1 MPPFRP
7 GDRLQHLYDRDLG
20 PGEVLTVDSRRMT
33 VRFPRSGQELVFSVA
48 DHPFAPLQLPQ
59 GAGPRGWHA
68 VENHG
73 AVERLA
79 RLDTDPTGA
88 WSNRWDGFRLGALR
102 EANGLGSH
110 LGGRIELFPHQLHVA
125 EQACARDPVRWLLAD
140 EVGLGKTVEACLV
153 LNRLLRTGRAER
165 VLVVAPASLTVQWL
179 GELYRKFHQTFALL
193 DGARRK
199 DVRRDFGPGFNPF
212 DAHPHSVV
220 ALEDLVA
227 APELAAQAL
236 DAAPDLLVVDEAHHL
251 GRRPGHPGNAAY
263 RALAPL
269 CTTSRHVL
277 LLTATPLEADAHGF
291 FRLLELL
298 RPDVFPCWDTFRADL
313 DSCTPIY
320 PCASATRRNDIGGL
334 PPRVP
339 CPVLLPPCPAQ
350 ERALD
355 RELERSAA
363 NPLQRRRRAA
373 GVERLLAV
381 PSGRDDPRLGWLAE
395 QARAWEE
402 AGEKGLVFV
411 HRRDA
416 LEVVKRE
423 LEGAT
428 RRRVAVFHDDMS
440 PAARDLEV
448 ARFADAAGPTLM
460 IATETGGE
468 GRNFAFC
475 RGVVLFD
482 LPWNPVLVEQRI
494 GRLDRISRR
503 RPVEIHYFVPAA
515 GFGTQV
521 ARLYEAL
528 GIFRDPLGGLDHALG
543 HVAEGI
549 VAALDTSPPQLDSAQ
564 VVAET
569 TALRRQITQS
579 LYTHLHRDRYRAEL
593 GEAILTRVPQ
603 ELDALT
609 SRVVLEACR
618 QYGFDMEPK
627 EGTACWYLEF
637 GAEAT
642 VEHLPGVAEG
652 SRWLGTFDRAEA
664 VARETLD
671 YFSAGHPLVEAVLL
685 ELADGHRGQVGLL
698 DVPGA
703 GEEGLGLLALVQQG
717 GKVLPVLL
725 DLGGNPR
732 PEWHSAVLREPPP
745 WRTADL
751 GAWGLGE
758 GAEARA
764 TWSARVRDLLHPLR
778 MEGDVLAAAGLRLLP

>member
-1 MPPFRP
+1 MPPFHV
-7 GDRLQHLYDRDLG
+7 GDKLQHLYDRDLG
-20 PGEVLTVDSRRMT
+20 PGEVLAVDPRRMT

-48 DHPFAPLQLPQ
+48 DHPFALLQLPED
-59 GAGPRGWHA
+59 ADPDGWHA
-68 VENHG
+68 VVNHG
-73 AVERLA
+73 TVERLA
-79 RLDTDPTGA
+79 RLDADPIAA
-88 WSNRWDGFRLGALR
+88 WSNRWEGLQLGTVR
-102 EANGLGSH
+102 EADGLGPY

-125 EQACARDPVRWLLAD
+125 EQACTRDPVRWLLAD

-193 DGARRK
+193 DSARRK
-199 DVRRDFGPGFNPF
+199 DVRRDFGPEFNPF

-227 APELAAQAL
+227 APDLAAQAV

-251 GRRPGHPGNAAY
+251 ERRPGHPGSAAY

-269 CTTSRHVL
+269 CAASRHAL

-298 RPDVFPCWDTFRADL
+298 RPDVFRSWDAFRADL
-313 DSCTPIY
+313 EAGTPIY
-320 PCASATRRNDIGGL
+320 PCASATRRDDMGGL

-339 CPVLLPPCPAQ
+339 CPVALPPCPAQ
-350 ERALD
+350 EQALD
-355 RELERSAA
+355 RALVKPAA
-363 NPLQRRRRAA
+363 NPLQRRRRAEA
-373 GVERLLAV
+373 VERILAE
-381 PSGRDDPRLGWLAE
+381 PTERDDPRIGWLAE
-395 QARAWEE
+395 QARAWHE
-402 AGEKGLVFV
+402 AGDKGLVFV
-411 HRRDA
+411 HRREA
-416 LEVVKRE
+416 LEVLKRE

-428 RRRVAVFHDDMS
+428 RRRVAVFHEDMS

-448 ARFADAAGPTLM
+448 ARFADSAGPTLL

-494 GRLDRISRR
+494 GRLDRINRK
-503 RPVEIHYFVPAA
+503 RPVEIHYFVPAG

-528 GIFRDPLGGLDHALG
+528 DIFREPLGGLDHALG
-543 HVAEGI
+543 HVAESLTS
-549 VAALDTSPPQLDSAQ
+549 ALDTSPPELDSAQ

-569 TALRRQITQS
+569 TALRHQISQA
-579 LYTHLHRDRYRAEL
+579 LYTHLHRDRYTPEL
-593 GEAILTRVPQ
+593 GEAILARVPTD
-603 ELDALT
+603 LDTLT

-618 QYGFDMEPK
+618 QYGFEMEPK
-627 EGTACWYLEF
+627 AGTACWYLEF
-637 GAEAT
+637 GTEAT
-642 VEHLPGVAEG
+642 VEHLPGIAEG

-671 YFSAGHPLVEAVLL
+671 YFAAGHPLVEAVLL
-685 ELADGHRGQVGLL
+685 ELADGHRGHVGLL
-698 DVPGA
+698 DVPGT
-703 GEEGLGLLALVQQG
+703 GEEGFGLLALVKRG
-717 GKVLPVLL
+717 AAVAPVLL
-725 DLGGNPR
+725 DLAGNPH
-732 PEWHSAVLREPPP
+732 PEWHATVLREPLI

-751 GAWGLGE
+751 DAWGLGE
-758 GAEARA
+758 GAAARA
-764 TWSARVRDLLHPLR
+764 TWSTRVRELLLPLQA
-778 MEGDVLAAAGLRLLP
+778 EGDLRAVAGLRLLP

>member
-7 GDRLQHLYDRDLG
+7 GDKLQHLYDRDLG
-20 PGEVLTVDSRRMT
+20 PGEVLAVGPRRMT

-59 GAGPRGWHA
+59 GAGPSDWHA
-68 VENHG
+68 AENHG

-79 RLDTDPTGA
+79 RLDTDPVAA
-88 WSNRWDGFRLGALR
+88 WSNRWEGFRLGELR
-102 EANGLGSH
+102 EAHGLGAH

-199 DVRRDFGPGFNPF
+199 DVRRDFGPEFNPF

-227 APELAAQAL
+227 APDLAAQAL

-251 GRRPGHPGNAAY
+251 ARRPGHPGNAAY
-263 RALAPL
+263 RSLAPV
-269 CTTSRHVL
+269 CAASRHAL

-298 RPDVFPCWDTFRADL
+298 RPDVFHCWDAFRADL
-313 DSCTPIY
+313 DSGTPIY

-339 CPVLLPPCPAQ
+339 CPVPLPPCPAQ

-355 RELERSAA
+355 RERAKPAA

-373 GVERLLAV
+373 AVERLLGA
-381 PSGRDDPRLGWLAE
+381 PSGGDDPRLGWLAE
-395 QARAWEE
+395 QARAWGE
-402 AGEKGLVFV
+402 AGDKGLVFV
-411 HRRDA
+411 HRRDS

-494 GRLDRISRR
+494 GRLDRISRK

-528 GIFRDPLGGLDHALG
+528 GIFREPLGGLDHALG
-543 HVAEGI
+543 HVAESI

-569 TALRRQITQS
+569 TALRRQISQA
-579 LYTHLHRDRYRAEL
+579 LHTHLHRDRYRPEL
-593 GEAILTRVPQ
+593 GEAILARVPQ

-618 QYGFDMEPK
+618 QYGFEMEPK

-637 GAEAT
+637 GTEAT

-698 DVPGA
+698 DVPGT
-703 GEEGLGLLALVQQG
+703 GEEGFGLLALVRQG
-717 GKVLPVLL
+717 MNVVPVLL

-732 PEWHSAVLREPPP
+732 PEWHSAVLREPPL

-751 GAWGLGE
+751 GDWGLGD

-764 TWSARVRDLLHPLR
+764 TWSARVRDLLNPLR
-778 MEGDVLAAAGLRLLP
+778 MNGALLAAAGLRLLP